1 MLHSA
6 GEPRRIMIGLL
17 PPPLVF
23 HERRWSTEVLT
34 GMATAWRDSLRKEF
48 HAPGRPIAMV
58 MANHPEPVALLFAL
72 SSFPRPLILL
82 PPDSRPWRSSPPLP
96 TGTRLVLLPA
106 QQHLEADARSLD
118 LDVSFLSDPG
128 EPRGATDEP
137 AFMTMPGVV
146 LFTSGST
153 ARPRPVYRRT
163 DALLRLAQSL
173 VATVGLPRGCGL
185 IGTVPLA
192 GALGLN
198 TGLLAAAVLRSPL
211 ALLDHFD
218 HKTLLRLFASRAYQ
232 FWAGTPMMADVLGR
246 CPLPGAH
253 PAPPICVFAGRLSAD
268 VARRYKARFDVPL
281 RQCYGTTETG
291 TITLDAASAEDV
303 RSDTAG
309 RAMPG
314 VAVRIADDPR
324 VSLPA
329 GTPGRIWLSSP
340 EFMMDGYGFPPRLEP
355 PEMIDGW
362 WGTPDAGT
370 LDSDGYLTI
379 SGRID
384 DCFRTD
390 AGRIVSPASVAAVLD
405 GYPGVTETAVV
416 PLAGSTGTVLGIL
429 VESDS
434 QMSVT
439 DLRWHLSRSLPSW
452 SQPRVIET
460 TVALPR
466 LTSGRVDRR
475 ACIAILE
482 KTLASDNP
490 A

>member
-1 MLHSA
+1 
-6 GEPRRIMIGLL
+6 MIGLL

-23 HERRWSTEVLT
+23 QERYWSPEMLS
-34 GMATAWRDSLRKEF
+34 GMATAWRDSLPNEF
-48 HAPGRPIAMV
+48 QASGRPIAMV
-58 MANHPEPVALLFAL
+58 MANHPESVALFFAL

-82 PPDSRPWRSSPPLP
+82 PPDARTWRCSPPLP
-96 TGTRLVLLPA
+96 TGTRLVLLRA
-106 QQHLEADARSLD
+106 QERLEADARSLD
-118 LDVSFLSDPG
+118 LDVTFVSDAD
-128 EPRGATDEP
+128 ESCGAPDEP

-163 DALLRLAQSL
+163 DALLRLAQTL
-173 VATVGLPRGCGL
+173 VATVDLPRGCGL

-198 TGLLAAAVLRSPL
+198 TGLLAAAVLRSSL
-211 ALLDHFD
+211 ALLDRFD
-218 HKTLLRLFASRAYQ
+218 HKTLLRLFASREYH

-253 PAPPICVFAGRLSAD
+253 PAPPICVFAGRISAD
-268 VARRYKARFDVPL
+268 VARRFKERFDVPL
-281 RQCYGTTETG
+281 RQCYGTTECG

-303 RSDTAG
+303 RSNTAG

-340 EFMMDGYGFPPRLEP
+340 EYMMDGYGFPPRLEP

-362 WGTPDAGT
+362 WGTPDLGT
-370 LDSDGYLTI
+370 LDADGHLAV
-379 SGRID
+379 SGRVD

-390 AGRIVSPASVAAVLD
+390 AGRIVSPASVAAALD
-405 GYPGVTETAVV
+405 GYPGVIETAVV
-416 PLAGSTGTVLGIL
+416 PLAGSTGPVLGIL
-429 VESDS
+429 VESDR
-434 QMSVT
+434 QMSAT
-439 DLRWHLSRSLPSW
+439 DLRWHLSRSLPAW

-460 TVALPR
+460 IDAIPR
-466 LTSGRVDRR
+466 LSSGRIDRR

-482 KTLASDNP
+482 KSLAGDNP
-490 A
+490 G